1 MDKDDEYSPASQNQ
15 NLYKFKALDSLVYN
29 LEEYLEQDGAGEIDA
44 VVHLCPYKVTNDG
57 ATPFLQYLLQ
67 NVFGH
72 LYFVSLGRT
81 IIRDNSIIDYS
92 TKYLHLLLI
101 EKKIN
106 LEESTI
112 EYKGTHVEKGSL
124 FIFFDVTKCELNIND
139 SYKSNQ
145 WWFTLPSEIING
157 QRLTDLT
164 IDEQV
169 ANLFY
174 TYPTFAILHDANGA
188 KYEVPQV
195 GYVSKRV
202 EKTCFTYTFGETAR
216 NSNELFGAYY
226 YFTNFAN
233 CIKQL
238 AILEEYEKESVIG
251 IIRFALFLK
260 KHKIVE
266 NLLTDPVDDSL
277 VKKERYGDPNMD
289 ANYERLTA
297 RISDHDGKWTEQFD
311 SIILSNVQLDNGSFI
326 KNVPVFCVKEY
337 EQQYPLSYH
346 FISRKYI
353 ERGIL

>member
-1 MDKDDEYSPASQNQ
+1 
-15 NLYKFKALDSLVYN
+15 
-29 LEEYLEQDGAGEIDA
+29 
-44 VVHLCPYKVTNDG
+44 
-57 ATPFLQYLLQ
+57 
-67 NVFGH
+67 
-72 LYFVSLGRT
+72 
-81 IIRDNSIIDYS
+81 
-92 TKYLHLLLI
+92 LHLLLI
-101 EKKIN
+101 EKKID

-112 EYKGTHVEKGSL
+112 EYKGIHVEKGTL
-124 FIFFDVTKCELNIND
+124 FLFFDVTKCELNIND
-139 SYKSNQ
+139 SYKSNNL
-145 WWFTLPSEIING
+145 WFTLPSEIINE
-157 QRLTDLT
+157 QRIADLE
-164 IDEQV
+164 IDEEV

-195 GYVSKRV
+195 GYVSKRDD
-202 EKTCFTYTFGETAR
+202 KTFFTYTFGETAR
-216 NSNELFGAYY
+216 NSNALFGPYY

-233 CIKQL
+233 CTKQI
-238 AILEEYEKESVIG
+238 AILQEYEKDNVVG
-251 IIRFALFLK
+251 VIRFALFLK